1 MKKSELEQIIKS
13 KIKQEVVHTM
23 KHLSSKSKPE
33 AATEVMPQEEAL
45 DFDSTL
51 FHGGEK
57 PKGEEKYN
65 PITIKEADEKL
76 AIKSYEVDEFEKSFA
91 TFISRIPNATY
102 DLLKQTNGYTV
113 IAYKTVGGVEVKS
126 GGIISFGDMGKINFT
141 YSLIDG
147 LRVNAQNFQVT
158 QGNKVVLEALYNN
171 YDSWQKNWRLKLSL

>member
-1 MKKSELEQIIKS
+1 MKKSDLDQIIKS
-13 KIKQEVVHTM
+13 EIKKELVHTM
-23 KHLSSKSKPE
+23 KHLSSNSKTE
-33 AATEVMPQEEAL
+33 ATTAVMPQEEAL
-45 DFDSTL
+45 DFDTAL
-51 FHGGEK
+51 FHGGDK
-57 PKGEEKYN
+57 TRSEEKHS
-65 PITIKEADEKL
+65 PITIKEADEKI

-91 TFISRIPNATY
+91 TFMSRIPNATY

-113 IAYKTVGGVEVKS
+113 IAYKTAGGIEVKS

-158 QGNKVVLEALYNN
+158 QENKVVLEALYNN